1 MTLYKSNV
9 DRIKLVKQKSNTIK
23 RAQIKSSKDAYQYC
37 KWFYDDDIEIFESFW
52 IVLLNRAN
60 NTIGYAL
67 IGQGG
72 TSSCVV
78 DVKLIAK
85 KAIDCLACGVVV
97 CHNHPS
103 GNINPSEADIKLTRS
118 IKDGLRFLDIQLV
131 DHIILSDTEYY
142 SFSDNGTL

>member
-1 MTLYKSNV
+1 MILYKSNIE
-9 DRIKLVKQKSNTIK
+9 RIKLVKETSNTIK
-23 RAQIKSSKDAYQYC
+23 RAQIKSSRDAYHYC

-72 TSSCVV
+72 TASCTV
-78 DVKLIAK
+78 DIKIIAK
-85 KAIDCLACGVVV
+85 KAIDCLASGVVL

-103 GNINPSEADIKLTRS
+103 GNINPSESDLNLTKKIKEAL
-118 IKDGLRFLDIQLV
+118 KFLDIQLV
-131 DHIILSDTEYY
+131 DHVILTKDDYY
-142 SFSDNGTL
+142 SFSDHNKL